1 MEVALVAREAVQDVG
16 GGEEV
21 QGQPPSPSPSPGS
34 VPSPPPQPQQRRQS
48 RARTRGN
55 SAVGQVGRMM
65 RGAARM
71 SLRLAPRRRSLVE
84 KPRKVQEEYDVLVF
98 AVVWVSQLLLP
109 LAVALKFS
117 VLGAKMLRRHVCRR
131 TPHRAV
137 VGAAG
142 AMLNGSGGGN
152 GRDRARKKRRRNLA
166 LVAEAG
172 LYALLL
178 FNLLLFT
185 RRRADIEAWQQQKGA
200 AAAATAATAATATGG
215 VLGGVTHTE
224 VFAPV
229 AFYVLIAGLH
239 ANARA
244 IVSRADAR
252 RGLLFFV
259 FERSA
264 WQALWT
270 AAVEGQEA
278 GKKAVRRRVLEDT
291 GEQAAMLGLASMFL
305 WSPDGATSQGSSARQ
320 RAKLLGFL
328 EPLGENSDAA
338 DDDAFGAT
346 ESTPRGCTYSAL
358 DFLRELWG
366 LTVGTKRWKRFK
378 SVPVAAAAVHA
389 ALPLLMRFFDSTGGG
404 ADNAD
409 SADSSG
415 GGGGS
420 SGGGGGSGG
429 GSGEHAGAIAY
440 YLTASSCV
448 LAFAQA
454 LLVLR
459 VLHKTMMDYCR
470 RWKAMRLLSAIL
482 DRDEACEFAMP
493 HLEIAGGSGSSSSS
507 GGSGGCRR
515 CYNNLTGW
523 LSMRDCVLACERH
536 TAVRNQAH
544 ISFLLS
550 AVLVICVAAVV
561 DILSRSSQAVQVTQ
575 FNLTVSYDTLCMVLY
590 FMQILA
596 YIAQANQQQEAHPA
610 LLRLAKLNVV
620 KQRWHLPPPPPP
632 LAAAAGGT
640 AEALGGHG
648 ATWARPLSDA
658 RALAELGEMDRL
670 LDVVISHLQASDE
683 PCKMFG
689 MRIDEAFRVKLLL
702 VLGAGIVAQLVEH
715 FVGS

>member
-1 MEVALVAREAVQDVG
+1 MEIALVAREAVQDVG

-21 QGQPPSPSPSPGS
+21 QEQPPSPSPSPGS

-71 SLRLAPRRRSLVE
+71 SLRLAPRRRSLAE

-109 LAVALKFS
+109 LAVAVKFT

-142 AMLNGSGGGN
+142 AMLNGGGGGN

-166 LVAEAG
+166 LAAEAG

-185 RRRADIEAWQQQKGA
+185 RRRADIEAWQQKGG
-200 AAAATAATAATATGG
+200 AATATGG

-291 GEQAAMLGLASMFL
+291 GEQAATLGLASMFL

-328 EPLGENSDAA
+328 EPLGGGGDDAAA
-338 DDDAFGAT
+338 DDDAFGGLT
-346 ESTPRGCTYSAL
+346 ESPSRGRIYCAL

-389 ALPLLMRFFDSTGGG
+389 ALPLLMRFFDSASGSTG
-404 ADNAD
+404 
-409 SADSSG
+409 STDSS
-415 GGGGS
+415 
-420 SGGGGGSGG
+420 SGGG

-440 YLTASSCV
+440 YLTASSCL

-507 GGSGGCRR
+507 SGSGGGGCRR

-575 FNLTVSYDTLCMVLY
+575 FNLTVSYDTMCMVLY

-620 KQRWHLPPPPPP
+620 KQRWHLPPPPP
-632 LAAAAGGT
+632 LAPAAAGGT
-640 AEALGGHG
+640 VEALGGHD

-689 MRIDEAFRVKLLL
+689 VRIDEAFRVKLLL